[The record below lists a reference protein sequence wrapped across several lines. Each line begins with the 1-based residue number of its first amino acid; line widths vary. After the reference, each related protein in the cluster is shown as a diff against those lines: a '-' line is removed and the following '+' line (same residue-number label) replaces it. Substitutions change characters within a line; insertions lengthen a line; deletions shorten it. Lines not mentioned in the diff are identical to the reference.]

1 MYVGK
6 EITLHMRIMHLGS
19 TCWSKALSRNLLLQI
34 NNCVETNKNLH
45 LLVFLLLLTT
55 KDVFEEVKLG
65 FFIIGHTH
73 EDIDGSFGYLSKKLK
88 EENNYIL
95 ANLMTVF
102 MIS

>member
-1 MYVGK
+1 
-6 EITLHMRIMHLGS
+6 
-19 TCWSKALSRNLLLQI
+19 
-34 NNCVETNKNLH
+34 
-45 LLVFLLLLTT
+45 
-55 KDVFEEVKLG
+55 VFEEVKLG